1 MQLGGH
7 LENFDSTPLLIE
19 AKALGDSTRF
29 RIFNLIAS
37 STDEVDVA
45 SITKTFKLNHNA
57 IRQHLNSLK
66 HAALITERVEERQ
79 TRGRPRLLY
88 RLNPEVRGKWTTSG
102 PYLEIAKLLAE
113 TLKRKKSTYE
123 IGKEEGKHFA
133 REIHKSSKPQN
144 IIDTLVRDMELRGF
158 RPLKIQ
164 NDSKTILKLNRCP
177 FEDVAKIDPD
187 SICDLHRGLIE
198 GMLEGLDSQAKIAL
212 IPKFPEFSGC
222 KVELEL

>member
-1 MQLGGH
+1 MD
-7 LENFDSTPLLIE
+7 NFDNTQLLVE
-19 AKALGDSTRF
+19 AKALGDSTRY

-37 STDEVDVA
+37 SANEVDVA
-45 SITKTFKLNHNA
+45 SITRTFKLNHNA

-66 HAALITERVEERQ
+66 HAALIIERVEERQ

-88 RLNPEVRGKWTTSG
+88 RLNPEVRGKWTKSG
-102 PYLEIAKLLAE
+102 PYLEVAKLLVE

-123 IGKEEGKHFA
+123 IGKEEGKHLA

-144 IIDTLVRDMELRGF
+144 IIDTLLHDMELRGF
-158 RPLKIQ
+158 RPVKLSH
-164 NDSKTILKLNRCP
+164 DSKTIFKLNKCP

-198 GMLEGLDSQAKIAL
+198 GMLEGLDSQVKIAL
-212 IPKFPEFSGC
+212 IPKLPEFSGC
-222 KVELEL
+222 KVEIEL